1 MVNRSAEDAFTRGL
15 DALTHGRG
23 REALALFEA
32 AIEIEKRCGATRP
45 QARYLSFY
53 GLCLAIEKKQLSEG
67 IRFSQEALNL
77 EFFNPDLCCNLG
89 RLLFRSG
96 RRREAFDVLLKGYS
110 LQPSHQGIFE
120 ELARMGMRRRPVL
133 GFLSRNNPINVAL
146 GKMTR
151 AGAGG
156 MAR

>member
-1 MVNRSAEDAFTRGL
+1 MVNRTAEHTFIRGL

-32 AIEIEKRCGATRP
+32 AIEIEKRSGAARP

-53 GLCLAIEKKQLSEG
+53 GLCLAIEKKQLNEG
-67 IRFSQEALNL
+67 IRFCQEALNHA
-77 EFFNPDLCCNLG
+77 FFNPDLCCNLG

-96 RRREAFDVLLKGYS
+96 RRKEAYEVFLKGYS

-120 ELARMGMRRRPVL
+120 ELARLGMRRRPVL
-133 GFLSRNNPINVAL
+133 GFLSRNNPINVVL
-146 GKMTR
+146 GRMTR
-151 AGAGG
+151 TGAAGTP
-156 MAR
+156 R

>member
-15 DALTHGRG
+15 AALGNGRG

-32 AIEIEKRCGATRP
+32 AIEIEKRFGAPQP

-53 GLCLAIEKKQLSEG
+53 GLCLALEKRQLNEG
-67 IRFSQEALNL
+67 IRFCKQALDQ

-89 RLLFRSG
+89 RLLFRAG
-96 RRREAFDVLLKGYS
+96 RRKDAYEVLLKGYS

-120 ELARMGMRRRPVL
+120 ELSRMGMRRRPVL
-133 GFLSRNNPINVAL
+133 AFLSRNNPINIIL

-151 AGAGG
+151 AGAEG
-156 MAR
+156 AR

>member
-15 DALTHGRG
+15 DALAHGRG

-32 AIEIEKRCGATRP
+32 AIEIEKRCGVARP

-53 GLCLAIEKKQLSEG
+53 GLCLAVEKRQLNEG
-67 IRFSQEALNL
+67 IRFCKQALEQ

-89 RLLFRSG
+89 RLLFRAG
-96 RRREAFDVLLKGYS
+96 RRKDAYEVLVKGYS
-110 LQPSHQGIFE
+110 LQPNHQGIFE
-120 ELARMGMRRRPVL
+120 ELSRMGMRRRPVV
-133 GFLSRNNPINVAL
+133 GFLARDNPINVVL

-151 AGAGG
+151 AGV
-156 MAR
+156 

>member
-32 AIEIEKRCGATRP
+32 AIEIEKRSGIAQP

-53 GLCLAIEKKQLSEG
+53 GLCLAVEKRQLSEG
-67 IRFSQEALNL
+67 IRFCKQALQQ

-89 RLLFRSG
+89 RLLSRAG
-96 RRREAFDVLLKGYS
+96 RRKDAYEVLVKGYS
-110 LQPSHQGIFE
+110 LQPNHQGIFE
-120 ELARMGMRRRPVL
+120 ELSRMGMRRRPVV
-133 GFLSRNNPINVAL
+133 GFLARNNPINVVL

-151 AGAGG
+151 SGG
-156 MAR
+156 QAR